1 MSLFGDVRPLV
12 HDARTAADGT
22 RHLTAGDFH
31 DERRRS
37 SRALLDAVVVHAAL
51 VAHGA
56 LGDEAQVARG
66 ARGAAR
72 LEGRRLEQDV
82 GGLLGDL
89 GVEATHNARERH
101 RAELG
106 RGDDGHV
113 RSQRALHLVERGELR
128 AVGGLADHHMG
139 APVCAFQLVQVEGV
153 QRLAEQEQDV
163 VRHVD
168 DVVDGA
174 LADGSK
180 ALDHPVGR
188 RAHLHA
194 ADDAGG
200 IARAAHGVLDGHV
213 DVVGAVVDKLK
224 LRGHLVKRV
233 FPIAAIHRAHLA
245 REPHNREAVG
255 AVRRDLQVEHRVG
268 QLQVVGDGCAHR
280 GVVGEDPDT
289 LMVRAEPQLTPRAAH
304 AGARNA
310 AQLRLLDLEVAG
322 KHSPHGRD
330 GKLDSRLDVR
340 RAAHDL
346 HGLAR
351 ARVHRDHVHM
361 VGIGMRLA
369 GLDVAH
375 DHAVERGAEHLDAFD
390 ACAREIELVAERL
403 GVGRHLHVFVKP
415 FQRYFH
421 DSLFLECSLPQFEL
435 GGHTPCSNS
444 PDSREQPTGLFGS
457 CGTARGA
464 CPPSSR
470 QDILRHSARTGAG
483 SACRLRGACAGR
495 ARCTSGTPR
504 ARRRRRT
511 QSRSIPPGRCPTW

>member
-1 MSLFGDVRPLV
+1 M
-12 HDARTAADGT
+12 AT
-22 RHLTAGDFH
+22 GDFH
-31 DERRRS
+31 DESRS
-37 SRALLDAVVVHAAL
+37 SSGALFDAVVVNAAL
-51 VAHGA
+51 IAHGA
-56 LGDEAQVARG
+56 FRDKPQVARG

-72 LEGRRLEQDV
+72 LEGRRLKEDI

-89 GVEATHNARERH
+89 GVEAAHDARERH
-101 RAELG
+101 RTALG

-113 RSQRALHLVERGELR
+113 GSERAFHLVERGELR
-128 AVGGLADHHMG
+128 AVLRLADHHVG
-139 APVCAFQLVQVEGV
+139 TPVCAFQLVQVEGV
-153 QRLAEQEQDV
+153 QRLTEQEQDV

-174 LADGSK
+174 LPDGGE
-180 ALDHPVGR
+180 AFDHPVGR
-188 RAHLHA
+188 RTHLHA

-200 IARAAHGVLDGHV
+200 IARAAHGVLDGHGN
-213 DVVGAVVDKLK
+213 VVSAVVDELE
-224 LRGHLVKRV
+224 LRSHLVKRA

-245 REPHNREAVG
+245 REPHDRKAVRT
-255 AVRRDLQVEHRVG
+255 VRRDLQVEYRVG
-268 QLQVVGDGCAHR
+268 QLQIVGDGSTHR
-280 GVVGEDPDT
+280 GIIGEDPDA
-289 LMVRAEPQLTPRAAH
+289 LVVGAEPQLTSRAAH
-304 AGARNA
+304 AGTRNT
-310 AQLRLLDLEVAG
+310 AQLRLLDLEVTG
-322 KHSPHGRD
+322 EHSPHGRN

-351 ARVHRDHVHM
+351 ARVHHDHMHV
-361 VGIGMRLA
+361 VRIGMRLA

-375 DHAVERGAEHLDAFD
+375 DHAVKRGAEHLDAFD
-390 ACAREIELVAERL
+390 ARARKIELIAERL

-457 CGTARGA
+457 CGTARDA

-470 QDILRHSARTGAG
+470 QVSLRRSTRTGAG
-483 SACRLRGACAGR
+483 SACRLRGACASR

-504 ARRRRRT
+504 ARRRRRMR
-511 QSRSIPPGRCPTW
+511 SRNTPPGRCPTW

>member
-1 MSLFGDVRPLV
+1 
-12 HDARTAADGT
+12 
-22 RHLTAGDFH
+22 
-31 DERRRS
+31 
-37 SRALLDAVVVHAAL
+37 
-51 VAHGA
+51 
-56 LGDEAQVARG
+56 
-66 ARGAAR
+66 
-72 LEGRRLEQDV
+72 
-82 GGLLGDL
+82 
-89 GVEATHNARERH
+89 
-101 RAELG
+101 
-106 RGDDGHV
+106 
-113 RSQRALHLVERGELR
+113 
-128 AVGGLADHHMG
+128 MG

-174 LADGSK
+174 LSDGSE
-180 ALDHPVGR
+180 ALDHPVRR

-245 REPHNREAVG
+245 REPHDREAVG
-255 AVRRDLQVEHRVG
+255 AVRRDFQVEHRVG
-268 QLQVVGDGCAHR
+268 QLQVVGDGSAHR
-280 GVVGEDPDT
+280 GVVGKDPDAF
-289 LMVRAEPQLTPRAAH
+289 MVGAEPQLTPRAAH
-304 AGARNA
+304 AGARNT

-322 KHSPHGRD
+322 EHSPHGRD

-351 ARVHRDHVHM
+351 TRVHRDHVHM

-435 GGHTPCSNS
+435 GEHTPCSNS
-444 PDSREQPTGLFGS
+444 PDSYEQPTGLFGS